1 MMPPGSEITKI
12 CSLETVQSPEVCT
25 SHSAARP
32 TAKTSEATE
41 RPAVC
46 RTSILTRGD
55 SVDPAD
61 PAATAMPEAPALC
74 GGATSKGAALG
85 RAASASRSAL
95 AKPALK
101 LPQRPAAAARAGG
114 GIKASLLSA
123 FSANKASRSCSSGA
137 RPDMPGSSS
146 GAPATR
152 DSAIASAA
160 PCRTGLS
167 SEDLRFIRAAIGG
180 AATAEDVDAV
190 AAMAA
195 ARCTRTAKLPAP
207 KK

>member
-101 LPQRPAAAARAGG
+101 LPQRPAAA
-114 GIKASLLSA
+114 SLLSA